1 MMFFPLVGSD
11 LRQPQLCLQEPTSGR
26 KMTIATTNQSMVLFS
41 TTGFEAPFSINGQ
54 AMHSNYGLAIEPQ
67 EYPDIVHHPQ
77 WGSIFITRLIKK
89 AKPTKRFINLTFYN
103 H

>member
-1 MMFFPLVGSD
+1 
-11 LRQPQLCLQEPTSGR
+11 
-26 KMTIATTNQSMVLFS
+26 MTIATTNQSMVLFS

-77 WGSIFITRLIKK
+77 WALFYYLIKS
-89 AKPTKRFINLTFYN
+89 KPTKRFINLTFYN

>member
-1 MMFFPLVGSD
+1 
-11 LRQPQLCLQEPTSGR
+11 
-26 KMTIATTNQSMVLFS
+26 MVLFS

-77 WGSIFITRLIKK
+77 WGSSLLPANKK
-89 AKPTKRFINLTFYN
+89 QTYQTVYQFNLL
-103 H
+103 